1 MAADRYASIS
11 HATSSNPEEQDMTTQ
26 VTITGTGTP
35 LTTADRAGAGVLV
48 RYSDSEFADA
58 EFSDRPGSAG
68 ATGGR
73 GADVHLQFDAGRA
86 TVLRLM
92 GAGSSPGAL
101 HGLFLTHYHSDHVVG
116 LQDVALSHWTMDV
129 FDEAELLPIYAPNG
143 STTRFCERMLE
154 LWKDDLEV
162 RALHN
167 LREPKPKV
175 EVRGF
180 DAPSTPEVVWSSDD
194 DSVRVLAGRVRH
206 EPIKDAVGYRIE
218 TPDGVVAISG
228 DTVVCDEV
236 AALAT
241 GADVLVYEAMRMDV
255 IAQRP
260 PDKQYIMHYHADTRL
275 IGRQAAELGVPTLM
289 LTHLIPAP
297 STEEG
302 KQAFADEVRE
312 GGYEGRI
319 IVCDDLDTVTLGGD
333 L

>member
-1 MAADRYASIS
+1 
-11 HATSSNPEEQDMTTQ
+11 MTTQ

-48 RYSDSEFADA
+48 RYSGGAIGAASFDE
-58 EFSDRPGSAG
+58 RPGAAG
-68 ATGGR
+68 AIAGR
-73 GADVHLQFDAGRA
+73 GDDIHLQFDAGRS
-86 TVLRLM
+86 TVMRLI

-101 HGLFLTHYHSDHVVG
+101 HGLFLTHYHSDHLVG

-129 FDEAELLPIYAPNG
+129 FDEAQMLPIYAPNG

-154 LWKDDLEV
+154 LWDHDLEV

-167 LREPKPKV
+167 LREPRPKV
-175 EVRGF
+175 EIRGF
-180 DAPSTPEVVWSSDD
+180 DAPATPEVVWTSDD
-194 DSVRVLAGRVRH
+194 GAVRVLAGQVRH
-206 EPIKDAVGYRIE
+206 EPVKDAVGYRIE

-236 AALAT
+236 AALAQ

-275 IGRQAAELGVPTLM
+275 IGKQAAELGVPTVM
-289 LTHLIPAP
+289 LTHLIPSPATP
-297 STEEG
+297 EG
-302 KQAFADEVRE
+302 KQAFIDEVRE
-312 GGYEGRI
+312 GGYEGTVM
-319 IVCDDLDTVTLGGD
+319 VCDDLDTVTIGSQHWGSLSEAPGSVN
-333 L
+333 